1 MSSTI
6 TTILNGYRRPD
17 NLQLQVESIK
27 KQTCPTSEIWL
38 WINYHEDFQITDSE
52 ILDLGVDRICR
63 NNHNSKYTGR
73 ITLAMLA
80 QTDFVALF
88 DDDTIPGEQ
97 WFENCLE
104 TYEQKQGILGG
115 VGLHLQ
121 SKQNYMD
128 HIRFGWPSRNEE
140 IMEVDLVGHAWFVN
154 KDDLKYVWM
163 ERPYTW
169 ETGEDIHLSAMAQK
183 YGNLKTYVPPHPP
196 LERAKSSS
204 LFGYEL
210 GVDDKTESVTNHNLF
225 FPLRDRCI
233 QHYIHGGWSLVLER
247 ENENSQ

>member
-1 MSSTI
+1 MSSI
-6 TTILNGYRRPD
+6 TVILNGYRRPD
-17 NLQLQVESIK
+17 NLALQVEAIK
-27 KQTCPTSEIWL
+27 KQTSSAAEIWL
-38 WINYHEDFQITDSE
+38 WINYHEDFDKSDSE
-52 ILDLGVDRICR
+52 ILSLGIDKICR
-63 NNHNSKYTGR
+63 SNHKWKYMGR
-73 ITLAMLA
+73 FSLAMLA

-104 TYEQKQGILGG
+104 TYEDSPGILGG

-121 SKQNYMD
+121 SKENYMD
-128 HIRFGWPSRNEE
+128 HVRFGWPSCNEE
-140 IMEVDLVGHAWFVN
+140 TMEVDLVGHAWFVN
-154 KDDLKYVWM
+154 RDDLKYAWM

-169 ETGEDIHLSAMAQK
+169 DTGEDIHFSAMAQK
-183 YGNLKTYVPPHPP
+183 YGKIKTYVPPHPA

-225 FPLRDRCI
+225 FSLRDRCI
-233 QHYIHGGWSLVLER
+233 QHYTQNGWSLFLER
-247 ENENSQ
+247 ENGSSQ